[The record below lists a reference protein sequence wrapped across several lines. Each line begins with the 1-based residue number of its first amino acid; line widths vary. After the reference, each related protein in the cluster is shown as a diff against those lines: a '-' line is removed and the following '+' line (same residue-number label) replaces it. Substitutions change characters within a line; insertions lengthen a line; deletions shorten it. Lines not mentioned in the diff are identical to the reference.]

1 MGATINAGRWTAGHD
16 GELVVFIIGAKVRN
30 PLRAL
35 KALPVLSRM
44 PKMLA
49 ELEADPSTGLLGY
62 QRHGG
67 PFGVIVQY
75 WRSFEDLERYARD
88 PEHVHAGAWRDWYR
102 LGQGDNT
109 SVGIWHE
116 TFRVRP
122 GEFEA
127 IYGNM
132 PSIGLGKATSVRP
145 VGRATADARA
155 RIGITDRSDQPPAPV
170 S

>member
-1 MGATINAGRWTAGHD
+1 MGAPINEGRWTAEHD
-16 GELVVFIIGAKVRN
+16 GDFVVFLIGARVRN
-30 PLRAL
+30 PIRAL
-35 KALPVLSRM
+35 KAIPVLGRM
-44 PKMLA
+44 SKMLA
-49 ELEADPSTGLLGY
+49 ELEADPGSGLLGY

-75 WRSFEDLERYARD
+75 WRSFEDLERYARN
-88 PEHVHAGAWRDWYR
+88 PGAHHADAWRDWYR
-102 LGQGDNT
+102 LAHHRNT

-116 TFRVRP
+116 TFRVRS

-145 VGRATADARA
+145 IGRATADARA
-155 RIGITDRSDQPPAPV
+155 RIGLTDRSDQPPAPI

>member
-1 MGATINAGRWTAGHD
+1 MGAAINEGRWTAEHEGD
-16 GELVVFIIGAKVRN
+16 LVVFIIGAKVRN
-30 PLRAL
+30 PIRAM
-35 KALPVLSRM
+35 KALPVLGRM
-44 PKMLA
+44 RRMLG
-49 ELEADPSTGLLGY
+49 ELASDPRSGLLGY

-88 PEHVHAGAWRDWYR
+88 PEHTHAGAWRDWYR
-102 LGQGDNT
+102 LGHSDNR

-116 TFRVRP
+116 TYRVRP

-127 IYGNM
+127 VYGNM

-155 RIGITDRSDQPPAPV
+155 RLGIADRRDQPPAPV

>member
-1 MGATINAGRWTAGHD
+1 MGAAINEGRWTAEHD

-49 ELEADPSTGLLGY
+49 ELEADPATGLLGY

-88 PEHVHAGAWRDWYR
+88 PDHVHSGAWRDWYR
-102 LGQGDNT
+102 LGHDKNP

-132 PSIGLGKATSVRP
+132 PTMGLARATAVRP
-145 VGRATADARA
+145 VGRARADARA
-155 RIGITDRSDQPPAPV
+155 RIGITDRTGQPPAPI